1 MHHRGHHAAI
11 HVPRLPTA
19 KHLGSRFEAFH
30 RLRPALNLLRPILAL
45 ASAILI
51 YGCASTAPEPLDRD
65 LPSNFPNHS
74 VQQILLNVTRA
85 YPDTILAYRA
95 KASLAIR
102 TPDQSGQFSAD
113 MRKSAGDSLY
123 VSISPGLGIEA
134 ARALVTPDSFYFYD
148 RLKNR
153 LVYGSMDEAAEFL
166 PQPFASKGLSENLLG
181 LISPPADI
189 DWRMQADSAYYYL
202 MAPDDLQTYTVD
214 PAFWRVVRYTARQKD
229 GTLIEQRSF
238 SEFDTFDGHV
248 LPRRVEFNRPLEESR
263 ASIYYR
269 SLTLNPGD
277 LSLELGVRDSAERIQ
292 ASR

>member
-1 MHHRGHHAAI
+1 MPLSQSLAAI
-11 HVPRLPTA
+11 
-19 KHLGSRFEAFH
+19 
-30 RLRPALNLLRPILAL
+30 RLRPVLVILAAL
-45 ASAILI
+45 LI
-51 YGCASTAPEPLDRD
+51 HGCASTAPTPLERD

-85 YPDTILAYRA
+85 YPDSLLAYRA

-102 TPDQSGQFSAD
+102 TPDRSGQFSAD

-153 LVYGSMDEAAEFL
+153 LVYGSMDEAGDIL
-166 PQPFASKGLSENLLG
+166 PQPFASKGLFENLLG
-181 LISPPADI
+181 LISPPADVS
-189 DWRMQADSAYYYL
+189 WRMRADSGYYHL
-202 MAPDDLQTYTVD
+202 IAPDGLQTYTVD
-214 PAFWRVVRYTARQKD
+214 PAFWRVVRYTGRTED
-229 GTLIEQRSF
+229 GTLLEQRSF
-238 SEFDTFDGHV
+238 SEFDTFEGLV
-248 LPRRVEFNRPLEESR
+248 LPRRVEFSRPLEESR

-269 SLTLNPGD
+269 SLALNPGD
-277 LSLELGVRDSAERIQ
+277 LSLDLDVRDSAERIQ